1 MFLDPC
7 GDVYPCIFMGERLG
21 NVRESTLEGI
31 WSSAEAVKARKKIE
45 EGRCPGCWVECEAYR
60 DIRRDRPGLVGTA
73 LGALIDLSG
82 LGLK

>member
-7 GDVYPCIFMGERLG
+7 GDVYPCISMGERLG

-31 WSSAEAVKARKKIE
+31 LSSAKAVKARRKIE

-60 DIRRDRPGLVGTA
+60 GIQRDRLGLVGTA
-73 LGALIDLSG
+73 LRALIDPRG